1 MTSAILVTPC
11 TPKIYNYFVLVFFS
25 RGWYNVSH
33 CDRRTYT
40 SPREKIM
47 ETFQLSMFYNYHGIL
62 AVSEFYREYDA
73 LFSALDLT
81 GFPCANAGRGRPGY
95 SPRAMLRAFI
105 VGHRERKK
113 TVPDLIKFLDTQ
125 PMLTEMCGF
134 EAGALPDE
142 SQFSR
147 FLTDTPNSTI
157 QRLHLG
163 ANRKLIDN
171 KVIKLDQFVPDSKP
185 VKAATRHN
193 NPKNPSRSRNK
204 NKKIRRNP
212 DATLG
217 YYSYVEQADGTKRTE
232 FFWGYRTHVIVS
244 KEGICLVEI
253 TLRNNVRD
261 ADVVKRLI
269 RKLKKLYCF
278 KKGVIF
284 LADAAYDER
293 SIYDLI
299 VTEMKAQAFIRLNP
313 RHTEK
318 SKTLGPHDRPL
329 CDAGLEMSF
338 CGNSKDDERLR
349 LRLKYRCPLKTR
361 AGRHELGDKLP
372 ATCPAANPRFSE
384 GAAYGCTKYLDVTD
398 DPRHRLDRSS
408 PLFQEKI
415 KERQTVEQY
424 FSRLGDREAEQTTHY
439 RLRSVKNQMTIA
451 HLTLSLVA
459 LAAVQLGRP
468 ESIRCYKTFAKAG

>member
-1 MTSAILVTPC
+1 
-11 TPKIYNYFVLVFFS
+11 
-25 RGWYNVSH
+25 
-33 CDRRTYT
+33 
-40 SPREKIM
+40 
-47 ETFQLSMFYNYHGIL
+47 
-62 AVSEFYREYDA
+62 
-73 LFSALDLT
+73 
-81 GFPCANAGRGRPGY
+81 
-95 SPRAMLRAFI
+95 MLRAFL
-105 VGHRERKK
+105 VKHRQGLK

-134 EAGALPDE
+134 TAGALPDE
-142 SQFSR
+142 TQFYR
-147 FLTDTPNSTI
+147 FLSRTPNSAVR
-157 QRLHLG
+157 RLHLT
-163 ANRKLIDN
+163 ANQKLID
-171 KVIKLDQFVPDSKP
+171 KQVIKLDQFIIDSKP

-217 YYSYVEQADGTKRTE
+217 YYSYVDLADGTKRTE

-244 KEGICLVEI
+244 KEGICLVEL
-253 TLRNNVRD
+253 TLPSNMRD
-261 ADVVKRLI
+261 AEVAKRLI
-269 RKLKKLYCF
+269 RKLKKLYRF

-284 LADAAYDER
+284 LADAAYDEK
-293 SIYDLI
+293 SVYDLI
-299 VTEMKAQAFIRLNP
+299 VIEMKAQAFIRLNP
-313 RHTEK
+313 RGTHEP
-318 SKTLGPHDRPL
+318 KTLGSHGRPL

-338 CGNSKDDERLR
+338 CGNSNVGQCK
-349 LRLKYRCPLKTR
+349 RLKYRCPLKTK
-361 AGRHELGDKLP
+361 AGRLELADKLP
-372 ATCPAANPRFSE
+372 ATCPAAKPCFCE
-384 GAAYGCTKYLDVTD
+384 GAAYGCTKYIDVTD

-439 RLRSVKNQMTIA
+439 RLRSVKNQITIA